1 MRSPEP
7 ERPRESGGN
16 TARAMRIG
24 VVTSR
29 YHREIC
35 DALENGAVS
44 TFSARGGCADALVM
58 ASAPGSFELVAVALA
73 LAQRTDID
81 AVVAL
86 GCVLTGET
94 SHDRH
99 ICDAVAHG
107 LVGVT
112 LKTDK
117 PVAFGVLT
125 CVTIEQ
131 AQARAG
137 GRKGNKGTEAM
148 EAAIDAVAS
157 IRGVS
162 HDAPL
167 NAGGSP

>member
-1 MRSPEP
+1 MSAAGLRV
-7 ERPRESGGN
+7 
-16 TARAMRIG
+16 G

-35 DALENGAVS
+35 DALEQGAVDA
-44 TFSARGGCADALVM
+44 FAALGGAESDLVRVR
-58 ASAPGSFELVAVALA
+58 APGSFELVALALA
-73 LAQRTDID
+73 LAQRKDID

-99 ICDAVAHG
+99 LCDAVAQG

-112 LKTDK
+112 LRTGK

-125 CVTIEQ
+125 CVTVEQ

-137 GRKGNKGTEAM
+137 GRKGNKGIEAM
-148 EAAIDAVAS
+148 HAAIDAALAIRELAAGAAS
-157 IRGVS
+157 PTASSR
-162 HDAPL
+162 
-167 NAGGSP
+167 